1 MNMRLKDQVAL
12 ITGSAR
18 GIGKEIALA
27 FAKEGALVIISDI
40 NESAARETAEEFK
53 AAGLQADAY
62 GCNVADMASVQEMT
76 DKILDNHSRIDILV
90 NNAGIT
96 KDNLFLRMTEDEWDA
111 VLNVNLS
118 GAFKST
124 KALIKSM
131 VKARKGK
138 IINIASIVG
147 VIGNAGQA
155 NYSASKAGL
164 IGFTKSL
171 AREFASRGITSNA
184 VAPGFIRTAMTDQL
198 SDKVKEGLMER
209 IPLKRLGEASDIANA
224 CLFLA
229 SSDADYITGQTIIV
243 DGGMGI

>member
-1 MNMRLKDQVAL
+1 MKLQDQIVL
-12 ITGSAR
+12 ITGSAQ
-18 GIGKEIALA
+18 GIGKEIALT
-27 FAKEGALVIISDI
+27 FAQEGATVIISDI
-40 NESAARETAEEFK
+40 NEQAAQQTAEEFK
-53 AAGLQADAY
+53 KNGFKADAY
-62 GCNVADMASVQEMT
+62 KCNVSDMQSVQGMV
-76 DKILDNHSRIDILV
+76 DKILDNHSRIDILI

-96 KDNLFLRMTEDEWDA
+96 KDNLFLRMSEEEWDA
-111 VLNVNLS
+111 VLNVNLT
-118 GAFKST
+118 GAFKCT
-124 KALIKSM
+124 KALAKSM

-198 SDKVKEGLMER
+198 SDKVKEDLMGR
-209 IPLKRLGEASDIANA
+209 IPLKRLGEPKDVANA

-229 SSDADYITGQTIIV
+229 SPDADYITGQTIIV

>member
-1 MNMRLKDQVAL
+1 MKLKDQVAL
-12 ITGSAR
+12 ITGSAQ
-18 GIGKEIALA
+18 GIGKEIAIA
-27 FAKEGALVIISDI
+27 FAKEGATVIISDI
-40 NESAARETAEEFK
+40 NEEAAKATAKEITSS
-53 AAGLQADAY
+53 GLKADAY
-62 GCNVADMASVQEMT
+62 ACNVTNMTSTQEMV

-96 KDNLFLRMTEDEWDA
+96 KDNLFLRMSEEEWDA
-111 VLNVNLS
+111 VLSVNLT

-171 AREFASRGITSNA
+171 AREFAIRGITANA
-184 VAPGFIRTAMTDQL
+184 VAPGFIRTAMTDKL
-198 SDKVKEGLMER
+198 SDKVKDGLLTR
-209 IPLKRLGEASDIANA
+209 IPLKRLGEAQDIANT

-229 SSDADYITGQTIIV
+229 SADADYITGQTIIV

>member
-1 MNMRLKDQVAL
+1 MRLKDQIAL

-18 GIGKEIALA
+18 GIGKEIALT
-27 FAKEGALVIISDI
+27 FAKEGATVIISDI
-40 NESAARETAEEFK
+40 NEDAAKQTAEEFIK
-53 AAGLQADAY
+53 DGLKADAFT
-62 GCNVADMASVQEMT
+62 CNVSNMQSVQEMV
-76 DKILDNHSRIDILV
+76 DKILDIHSRIDILV

-96 KDNLFLRMTEDEWDA
+96 KDNLFLRMTEEEWDA
-111 VLNVNLS
+111 VLNVNLT
-118 GAFKST
+118 GAFKCT
-124 KALIKSM
+124 KALARSM

-184 VAPGFIRTAMTDQL
+184 VAPGFIRTAMTDKL
-198 SDKVKEGLMER
+198 SDKVKEELMER
-209 IPLKRLGEASDIANA
+209 IPLKRLGEPQDVANA

-229 SSDADYITGQTIIV
+229 SADADYITGQTIIV

>member
-1 MNMRLKDQVAL
+1 MRLKDEIAL

-18 GIGKEIALA
+18 GIGKEIATT
-27 FAKEGALVIISDI
+27 FAREGATVIISDM
-40 NESAARETAEEFK
+40 NEAAAKETAEELVKSGFK
-53 AAGLQADAY
+53 ADAFA
-62 GCNVADMASVQEMT
+62 CNVTDMQSVQEMV
-76 DKILDNHSRIDILV
+76 DKILDIHSRIDILV

-96 KDNLFLRMTEDEWDA
+96 RDNLFLRMTEDEWDA
-111 VLNVNLS
+111 VLKTNLTGS
-118 GAFKST
+118 FHCT
-124 KALIKSM
+124 KALAKSM

-164 IGFTKSL
+164 IGFTKSI
-171 AREFASRGITSNA
+171 AREFSSRGITSNA
-184 VAPGFIRTAMTDQL
+184 VAPGFIRTVMTDKL
-198 SDKVKEGLMER
+198 SDKVKEQLMER
-209 IPLKRLGEASDIANA
+209 IPLKRLGEPKDVANA

>member
-1 MNMRLKDQVAL
+1 MRLKDQIAL

-18 GIGKEIALA
+18 GIGKEIALT
-27 FAKEGALVIISDI
+27 FAKEGATVIISDI
-40 NESAARETAEEFK
+40 NEKAAEGTAREFVK
-53 AAGLQADAY
+53 NGLKADAY
-62 GCNVADMASVQEMT
+62 GCNVADMVSVQKMV
-76 DKILDNHSRIDILV
+76 DKILDNYSRIDILV

-96 KDNLFLRMTEDEWDA
+96 KDNLFLRMTEEEWDA
-111 VLNVNLS
+111 VLSVNLT
-118 GAFKST
+118 GAFKCT
-124 KALIKSM
+124 KALAKSM

-171 AREFASRGITSNA
+171 AREFAIRGITSNA

-209 IPLKRLGEASDIANA
+209 IPLKRLGEAKDVANA

-229 SSDADYITGQTIIV
+229 SADADYITGQTIIV

>member
-1 MNMRLKDQVAL
+1 MRLQDQVAL

-18 GIGKEIALA
+18 GIGKEIAFA
-27 FAKEGALVIISDI
+27 FAKEGATVIISDI
-40 NESAARETAEEFK
+40 NEEAAKATAQEFVSQGFK
-53 AAGLQADAY
+53 ADAFA
-62 GCNVADMASVQEMT
+62 CNVTNMQSVQEMV
-76 DKILDNHSRIDILV
+76 DKILDIHNRIDILV

-96 KDNLFLRMTEDEWDA
+96 RDNLFLRMTEEEWDA
-111 VLNVNLS
+111 VLKTNLT
-118 GAFKST
+118 GAFNST
-124 KALIKSM
+124 KALAKSM
-131 VKARKGK
+131 IKARKGK

-164 IGFTKSL
+164 IGLTKSL

-184 VAPGFIRTAMTDQL
+184 VAPGFIRTAMTDKL
-198 SDKVKEGLMER
+198 SDKVKEELMER
-209 IPLKRLGEASDIANA
+209 IPLKRLGDPKDVANA

-229 SSDADYITGQTIIV
+229 SADADYITGQTIIV

>member
-1 MNMRLKDQVAL
+1 MRLKDEIAL

-18 GIGKEIALA
+18 GIGKEIAFT
-27 FAKEGALVIISDI
+27 FAKEGATVIISDI
-40 NESAARETAEEFK
+40 NEQAAKETADELVAGGYK
-53 AAGLQADAY
+53 ANSFA
-62 GCNVADMASVQEMT
+62 CNVTDMQSMQEMA
-76 DKILDNHSRIDILV
+76 DKILDIHSRIDIVV

-96 KDNLFLRMTEDEWDA
+96 KDNLFLRMSEEEWDA
-111 VLNVNLS
+111 VLKVNLT
-118 GAFKST
+118 GAFHCT

-138 IINIASIVG
+138 VINIASIVG

-171 AREFASRGITSNA
+171 AREFASRGITVNA
-184 VAPGFIRTAMTDQL
+184 VAPGFIRTAMTDKL
-198 SDKVKEGLMER
+198 SDKVKEELLNK
-209 IPLKRLGEASDIANA
+209 IPLRKLGEAQDVANT

-229 SSDADYITGQTIIV
+229 SHDADYITGQTIIV